1 MVVVLAQEPGTDK
14 LADNGQAEMLLVKA
28 MPTDGGRSRM
38 KPWTAGIALTAA
50 LVLTS
55 AACGAAGDPG
65 GDGAG
70 RDGLTIGVLLPETET
85 SRYET
90 FDRPLIEQAVK
101 EQCGDCTVRYGN
113 AENDV
118 QIQHRQMN
126 AMLSQGV
133 DVLILDPVQEVYLR
147 GLITEAAEMDVPVV
161 SYDRVAQGPIS
172 GYVSFDSEAIGVLQ
186 GEGLLDGLGS
196 RADGAQVV
204 RVEGPLWNPDH
215 VAVSMLEQAG
225 ARVSRTYVASG
236 WTPENAYAIMA
247 GAIADQG
254 VDKIDAV
261 WAANDALAAGVISAL
276 KSARRGPLPP
286 VSGQDADL
294 SAVQRIVSGEQYM
307 TIYKPYRLQAD
318 AAVDMALALVRGES
332 LRSIAT
338 GRISTDTARNV
349 PSVELEPA
357 LVTVDTI
364 KQTVIRDGMYT
375 VSEICTPK
383 YRPACEKAGLI
394 D

>member
-1 MVVVLAQEPGTDK
+1 
-14 LADNGQAEMLLVKA
+14 
-28 MPTDGGRSRM
+28 M
-38 KPWTAGIALTAA
+38 KPWRVGIAVATA
-50 LVLTS
+50 LVLAS
-55 AACGAAGDPG
+55 AACGAAGDTRGSGVG
-65 GDGAG
+65 GADV
-70 RDGLTIGVLLPETET
+70 TVGVLLPETET

-101 EQCGDCTVRYGN
+101 ERCRECVVRYAN

-118 QIQHRQMN
+118 QIQHQQMN

-133 DVLILDPVQEVYLR
+133 DVLILDPVQEGYLR

-161 SYDRVAQGPIS
+161 SYDRVAEGPIS
-172 GYVSFDSEAIGVLQ
+172 GYVSFDADAIGVLQ
-186 GEGLLDGLGS
+186 GEGLVDGLGS
-196 RADGAQVV
+196 RADGARVV
-204 RVEGPLWNPDH
+204 RVEGPLWNPEH
-215 VAVSMLEQAG
+215 VAVSILERAG
-225 ARVSRTYVASG
+225 AHITRTYVASG
-236 WTPENAYAIMA
+236 WTPENAYAIMV
-247 GAIADQG
+247 GVIADLG

-276 KSARRGPLPP
+276 KGAHMNPLPP

-307 TIYKPYRLQAD
+307 TIYKPYELQAE
-318 AAVDMALALVRGES
+318 AAVDMALALARGQS

-349 PSVELEPA
+349 PSVELTPA
-357 LVTVDTI
+357 LVTVGTI
-364 KQTVIRDGMYT
+364 EETVVRDGMYT
-375 VSEICTPK
+375 ISEICTPK
-383 YRPACEKAGLI
+383 YRPSCKKAGLI